1 MLRVMAVLMRP
12 VNPTLARQI
21 QVGVVMNAHDMSF
34 DPSDTDRP
42 IRRSRLLA
50 WQRWWGGTTP
60 VERHGKAVYL
70 VL

>member
-12 VNPTLARQI
+12 ANPTLARQI

-42 IRRSRLLA
+42 ILRSRLLA
-50 WQRWWGGTTP
+50 WQR
-60 VERHGKAVYL
+60 
-70 VL
+70 